1 MAPSEE
7 LLAPAVPLDG
17 HSALWV
23 QAVQADAFHMLLGL
37 SC

>member
-1 MAPSEE
+1 MTPSEE
-7 LLAPAVPLDG
+7 LLAPDVPLDG

-23 QAVQADAFHMLLGL
+23 QAVQADGFYMLLGL